1 MVLSA
6 GLRIPLAETLAEPEV
21 AVAADV
27 ETTVGLEPPLVL
39 LGVPV
44 VVDEI
49 VVVGADGEL
58 ETIALVVAGLMLE
71 LKISIN
77 NKLERK
83 TWRCLPS

>member
-1 MVLSA
+1 MTQNPSRL
-6 GLRIPLAETLAEPEV
+6 PLAETLAEPD
-21 AVAADV
+21 VAAATDV
-27 ETTVGLEPPLVL
+27 ETTVVLEPPLVL

-58 ETIALVVAGLMLE
+58 ETIALVVAELMLE

>member
-1 MVLSA
+1 MKEKPGDVYLIEMVLSA
-6 GLRIPLAETLAEPEV
+6 GLGLPLAETLAEPEV

-27 ETTVGLEPPLVL
+27 ETTVELEPPLVL

-58 ETIALVVAGLMLE
+58 ETIALVVAE
-71 LKISIN
+71 
-77 NKLERK
+77 
-83 TWRCLPS
+83 

>member
-27 ETTVGLEPPLVL
+27 ETKVGLEPPLVL

-58 ETIALVVAGLMLE
+58 ETIALVVAELMLE

>member
-6 GLRIPLAETLAEPEV
+6 GLGLPLAETLAEPEV

-27 ETTVGLEPPLVL
+27 ETTVELEPPLVL

-58 ETIALVVAGLMLE
+58 ETIALVVVELMLE

>member
-21 AVAADV
+21 AAATDV
-27 ETTVGLEPPLVL
+27 EATVVLEPPLVL

-58 ETIALVVAGLMLE
+58 ETIALVVAE
-71 LKISIN
+71 
-77 NKLERK
+77 
-83 TWRCLPS
+83 